1 MRKFFTMILNFFR
14 NEKAVAAKIALPIAA
29 EVELDYKKKLL
40 ALCQADLEKSG
51 KK

>member
-1 MRKFFTMILNFFR
+1 MKRFLYIVFNFFIHK
-14 NEKAVAAKIALPIAA
+14 EFVAAQIK
-29 EVELDYKKKLL
+29 LDYKKKLL